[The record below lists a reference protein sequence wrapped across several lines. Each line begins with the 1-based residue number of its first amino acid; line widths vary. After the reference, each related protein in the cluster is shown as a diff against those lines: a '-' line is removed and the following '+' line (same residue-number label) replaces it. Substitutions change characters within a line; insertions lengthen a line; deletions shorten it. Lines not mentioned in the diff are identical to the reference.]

1 MDLLPWIVFQA
12 TEAEDGGHTA
22 ECLMEPI
29 YTLADS
35 WEQLRDE
42 VRDAVSAHVFDS
54 QAPAHIRLV
63 RDEVLPTTG

>member
-1 MDLLPWIVFQA
+1 VDLLPWIVFQA

-42 VRDAVSAHVFDS
+42 VTACGFDN